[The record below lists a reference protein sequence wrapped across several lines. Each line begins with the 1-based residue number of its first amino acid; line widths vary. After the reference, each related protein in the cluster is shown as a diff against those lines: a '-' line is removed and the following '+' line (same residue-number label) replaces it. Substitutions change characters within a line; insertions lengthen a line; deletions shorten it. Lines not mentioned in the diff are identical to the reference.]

1 MIFVCRMDAASG
13 LTLSH
18 PKSERGRFAQMPGS
32 RDATINKEAR
42 TQVELQIKMIRLST
56 RASPSIAQNAWKI

>member
-13 LTLSH
+13 LTISH

-32 RDATINKEAR
+32 RDATISKEAR
-42 TQVELQIKMIRLST
+42 TQV
-56 RASPSIAQNAWKI
+56 